1 MPSGTLQANIN
12 SLFINLPNLY
22 SIYSTQSSSAASYM
36 NDSTVLDKEIQGIH
50 LQIQELD
57 RQEQTYD
64 REFMDRKKEPA
75 KTGIFS
81 RIGLRTTEDFVMTYF
96 FFSYLMFFLMVLI
109 NVLVYSTKKVFAVGM
124 VIGVGMLFGFLS
136 ILLIYRYA

>member
-1 MPSGTLQANIN
+1 
-12 SLFINLPNLY
+12 
-22 SIYSTQSSSAASYM
+22 M
-36 NDSTVLDKEIQGIH
+36 NDSITLDKEIQGIH

-64 REFMDRKKEPA
+64 REFMDRKKEPV

-109 NVLVYSTKKVFAVGM
+109 NVLVYSTKKVFAVGV